1 MVFNFQNFTP
11 SLDDSQASSSESPS
25 FVLKRAFSKIFGL
38 AFVGSTL
45 LLAIALTSWSADD
58 PSLTNA
64 RAGLVRNWLGV
75 PGATISDL
83 MMQFIGLSSV
93 VFLIPPFFWGVAY
106 MYNKK
111 SRYGWICIL
120 AWINAICFSAM
131 GASSARQSIS
141 WPLPKGMGGILG
153 DSLLAHMRAF
163 LDISPISVDS
173 ALLGVSCAFMG
184 AVLCVIASGYCLPY
198 ESFVSLPTQAGD
210 KSKNGVFGKK
220 SIENL
225 KEVPDPSPKK
235 RLRFLRWSAS
245 RVFKSIASV
254 LLAMI
259 TWIMRF
265 RRPGETLPVGSG
277 MTSRREPALAFSH
290 QEGSV
295 PPVASV
301 PHVPPSKNLGA
312 PQIKKRLSLWN
323 RGASES
329 SEVLEEY
336 ALPSLELLQDSFYGE
351 LSHEVQHDLNA
362 GKAQLEMVLSDFGI
376 RGVIRHVRPGP
387 VVTLYELEPAPGTKS
402 ARVISLADDI
412 ARSLS
417 AVSARVAVIPGRN
430 VIGIELP
437 NPTRKIVYLRE
448 LLESQEFVGTRF
460 KLPLCLGKAI
470 GGEPV
475 VVELAQMPHLLVA
488 GTTGSGKSVAINTMI
503 LSLLYRLTPEE
514 CRMIMVDPKM
524 LELSVYD
531 GIPHLLTPVVTDPKQ
546 AVIALKWVVREME
559 ERYKKMSKL
568 GVRNIVG
575 FNSRV
580 QEAKTSG
587 KGLRRRVQTGFDHQ
601 TGQATYEDEE
611 MDLDVL
617 PYIVVIVDEMADLML
632 VAGKEIEGHI
642 QRLAQMARASGIH
655 VILATQ
661 RPSVDVI
668 TGTIKANFPTR
679 ISFQVSSRIDS
690 RTILGEMGA
699 EQLLGQGDMLYMAVG
714 GRITRV
720 HGPFVSDSE
729 VEHVVA
735 NLKAQGKPH
744 YVESILSDLDDED
757 GSEVRGDF
765 SSDEGDSGKNDL
777 YDQAVACVLRDKRV
791 STSYIQR
798 RLQIGY
804 NRAASLMERME
815 KEGIVSPPNHAGKRM
830 ILLSSSDGQE

>member
-1 MVFNFQNFTP
+1 
-11 SLDDSQASSSESPS
+11 
-25 FVLKRAFSKIFGL
+25 
-38 AFVGSTL
+38 
-45 LLAIALTSWSADD
+45 
-58 PSLTNA
+58 
-64 RAGLVRNWLGV
+64 
-75 PGATISDL
+75 
-83 MMQFIGLSSV
+83 
-93 VFLIPPFFWGVAY
+93 
-106 MYNKK
+106 
-111 SRYGWICIL
+111 
-120 AWINAICFSAM
+120 
-131 GASSARQSIS
+131 
-141 WPLPKGMGGILG
+141 
-153 DSLLAHMRAF
+153 
-163 LDISPISVDS
+163 
-173 ALLGVSCAFMG
+173 
-184 AVLCVIASGYCLPY
+184 
-198 ESFVSLPTQAGD
+198 
-210 KSKNGVFGKK
+210 
-220 SIENL
+220 
-225 KEVPDPSPKK
+225 
-235 RLRFLRWSAS
+235 
-245 RVFKSIASV
+245 
-254 LLAMI
+254 
-259 TWIMRF
+259 
-265 RRPGETLPVGSG
+265 
-277 MTSRREPALAFSH
+277 
-290 QEGSV
+290 
-295 PPVASV
+295 
-301 PHVPPSKNLGA
+301 
-312 PQIKKRLSLWN
+312 
-323 RGASES
+323 
-329 SEVLEEY
+329 
-336 ALPSLELLQDSFYGE
+336 
-351 LSHEVQHDLNA
+351 
-362 GKAQLEMVLSDFGI
+362 MVLSDFGI

-402 ARVISLADDI
+402 SRVIGLADDI

-430 VIGIELP
+430 AIGIELP
-437 NPTRKIVYLRE
+437 NPTRKVVYLRE

-470 GGEPV
+470 GGDPV

-531 GIPHLLTPVVTDPKQ
+531 GIPHLLTPVVVDPKQ

-575 FNSRV
+575 FNARV
-580 QEAKTSG
+580 QEAKASG
-587 KGLRRRVQTGFDHQ
+587 KTLRRTVQTGFDHQ
-601 TGQATYEDEE
+601 TGQATYENEE

-655 VILATQ
+655 VVLATQ

-735 NLKAQGKPH
+735 SLKAQGKPH
-744 YVESILSDLDDED
+744 YVESILSDPEDED
-757 GSEVRGDF
+757 GRESGGDF
-765 SSDEGDSGKNDL
+765 SSDEGDGCKNDL

-815 KEGIVSPPNHAGKRM
+815 KEGIVSPPNHSGKRM
-830 ILLSSSDGQE
+830 ILLSSHDGQES